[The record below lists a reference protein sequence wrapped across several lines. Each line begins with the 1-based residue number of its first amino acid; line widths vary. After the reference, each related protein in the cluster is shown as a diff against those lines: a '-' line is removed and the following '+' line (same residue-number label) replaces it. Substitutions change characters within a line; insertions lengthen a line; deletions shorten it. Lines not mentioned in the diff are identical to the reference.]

1 MATNKS
7 GIFTL
12 GDVGDRQS
20 TQSWTTAS
28 DVWIVNKPV
37 AVAESPFGYF
47 AGGRGGG
54 QPGPR
59 SDVDRVDYSNDT
71 SIASVRGPLDRH
83 RFYTGAIG
91 SLSYAYVVAG
101 NTGGGDADAETTVS
115 RIDYSND
122 TNIAAPKGPL
132 TRKSWRPGTAGNSD
146 YGYIAGGGTY
156 PGGTSSKT
164 DRIDYSNDG
173 VICVEKGSLIHN
185 SDGCAGVGNLSY
197 GYFAGGTTPGNK
209 SNVSRLD
216 YANDSTTCVEKGYL
230 SGEKTN
236 LAGAGNANYGYVGG
250 GWPPA
255 KSTVDRID

>member
-28 DVWIVNKPV
+28 DVWLVNKPV

-132 TRKSWRPGTAGNSD
+132 TRKSGDQEQLVILIMG
-146 YGYIAGGGTY
+146 ILLVVV
-156 PGGTSSKT
+156 
-164 DRIDYSNDG
+164 RIL
-173 VICVEKGSLIHN
+173 VALHQKQIELIILMM
-185 SDGCAGVGNLSY
+185 V
-197 GYFAGGTTPGNK
+197 
-209 SNVSRLD
+209 
-216 YANDSTTCVEKGYL
+216 
-230 SGEKTN
+230 
-236 LAGAGNANYGYVGG
+236 
-250 GWPPA
+250 
-255 KSTVDRID
+255 